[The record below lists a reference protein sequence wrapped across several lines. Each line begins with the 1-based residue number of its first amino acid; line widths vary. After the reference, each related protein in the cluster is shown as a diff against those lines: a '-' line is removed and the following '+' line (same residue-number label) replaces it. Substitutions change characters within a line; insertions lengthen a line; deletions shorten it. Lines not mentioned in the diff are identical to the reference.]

1 MARKEQLWG
10 KVRGEVRGEVGGG
23 SEVQRCGY
31 CIKKGMACEWPPA
44 SSKARSCSQCR
55 EHKITCVV
63 GGVGNKKRKE
73 RGSLEKVS
81 WMKSK
86 TAESVVKDVLEYPSK
101 PYIS

>member
-55 EHKITCVV
+55 EHRLLVWW
-63 GGVGNKKRKE
+63 GVWGIRRGRSEGVWRKCL
-73 RGSLEKVS
+73 G
-81 WMKSK
+81 
-86 TAESVVKDVLEYPSK
+86 
-101 PYIS
+101 